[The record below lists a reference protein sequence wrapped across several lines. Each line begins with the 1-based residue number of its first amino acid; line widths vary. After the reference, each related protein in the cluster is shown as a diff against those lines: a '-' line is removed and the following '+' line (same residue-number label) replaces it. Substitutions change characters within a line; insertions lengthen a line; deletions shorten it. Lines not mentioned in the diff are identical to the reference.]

1 MVLSQMKAAK
11 YVVEAKG
18 LQKTYPGGRKALRG
32 LDFLLGKGER
42 VALMGPN
49 GAGKTTLVKI
59 IAGLLLPDSGELRL
73 FGAPFSHRAMKHL
86 GFLFEEANN
95 LYGYMT
101 VWENMMFYGRLAGI
115 AEGRLPSWA
124 DELLQQFDLSSNK
137 RQLAQSLSRG
147 QKQKVALAS
156 VLVQDAE
163 VLILDEPTLGMDLPS
178 QQDLMQRIKGLET
191 VLITTHDPVLAW
203 EVADRFV
210 VINQGE
216 LRGSYSRDDLIT
228 MNVTDATALRNWLL
242 EVYE

>member
-1 MVLSQMKAAK
+1 MVSK
-11 YVVEAKG
+11 YVIDLRQAY
-18 LQKTYPGGRKALRG
+18 KTYPNGKVALKSVDFSLKA
-32 LDFLLGKGER
+32 GER
-42 VALMGPN
+42 VVLMGPN

-115 AEGRLPSWA
+115 AEERLSSRA
-124 DELLQQFDLSSNK
+124 DELLRQFNLSGNK

-147 QKQKVALAS
+147 QKQKVALAT

-163 VLILDEPTLGMDLPS
+163 VLVLDEPTLGMDLPS

-210 VINQGE
+210 IINQGE
-216 LRGSYSRDDLIT
+216 SRGSYSRDDLIT